1 MGLRMVGRVVN
12 AEYIEVYRLEKRLGG
27 DPFLESMKL
36 FLQSASQMAEALHM
50 II

>member
-12 AEYIEVYRLEKRLGG
+12 AEYTEVYRLEKRLGG